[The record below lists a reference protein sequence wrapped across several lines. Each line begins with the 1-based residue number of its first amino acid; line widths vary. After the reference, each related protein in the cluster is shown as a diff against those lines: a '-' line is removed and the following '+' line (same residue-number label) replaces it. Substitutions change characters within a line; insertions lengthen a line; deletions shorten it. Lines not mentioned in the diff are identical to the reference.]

1 MLQKQYPYYLGNK
14 PVMANEDLEVVDK
27 FSGNVATRVAMVD
40 EKAIDQAISMAVAAE
55 PAMAAMVSAMP
66 RKT

>member
-1 MLQKQYPYYLGNK
+1 
-14 PVMANEDLEVVDK
+14 MANEDLEVVDK